1 MYSGQESALEMNTG
15 ISQKLEEIWV
25 GKETEKEWNRNEIT
39 EKKKLDVL
47 QQWNAK
53 KGTLSGK
60 YMKWAKWK
68 SHKQEIKLKKKSYPF
83 LEKSRS

>member
-39 EKKKLDVL
+39 EKKET
-47 QQWNAK
+47 
-53 KGTLSGK
+53 GYTTT
-60 YMKWAKWK
+60 MKCKERHLKWK
-68 SHKQEIKLKKKSYPF
+68 VYEMSKMKITQ
-83 LEKSRS
+83 RGN